1 MRRATPRA
9 GLCRTVA
16 DSVVAALLVVAVST
30 LALAALAVG
39 EYAAWWSVCL
49 PALIGATLLW
59 VFFGALVVLWL
70 MRCRGNLDGEEEL
83 FLDVTLDAVLT
94 VFKFCVAMHA
104 YMSVVVLCLAVGLV
118 CAITDAP
125 SYWIA
130 PVFVLATFHLTLSAL
145 LKEPEVSPRIHLLA
159 GLSIFGH
166 MTFFGL
172 KLTVKGCAEWPWWFV
187 FTPSW
192 LTYGGFLLFI
202 SRPSR
207 KARFRFVLALS
218 ALAVAFL
225 AQFFLTLRLDGHWD
239 APWGLIFALAL
250 VTTLL
255 VTAGV
260 GPPAAGRLYM
270 VLATI
275 ALAEDNAH
283 QKVARPVGFFESDDE
298 AKHDVPVPA
307 A

>member
-1 MRRATPRA
+1 
-9 GLCRTVA
+9 
-16 DSVVAALLVVAVST
+16 VST
-30 LALAALAVG
+30 LALATLAVN
-39 EYAAWWSVCL
+39 EDAAWWTVCL
-49 PALIGATLLW
+49 PALIGAVLLW
-59 VFFGALVVLWL
+59 AFFGALVVLWL
-70 MRCRGNLDGEEEL
+70 MRCRGNLDTEEEL

-118 CAITDAP
+118 CALSDSP

-130 PVFVLATFHLTLSAL
+130 PVFALAIFHLTLSAL
-145 LKEPEVSPRIHLLA
+145 LKEPDVSPHLHLLA

-166 MTFFGL
+166 MTSFGL
-172 KLTVKGCAEWPWWFV
+172 KLSVKACAEWPWWLV
-187 FTPSW
+187 FMPSW
-192 LTYGGFLLFI
+192 LTYGGFLSLI

-207 KARFRFVLALS
+207 AARFRFVLALC
-218 ALAVAFL
+218 ALALAFF
-225 AQFFLTLRLDGHWD
+225 AQLLLTLRLDGLWE
-239 APWGLIFALAL
+239 APWSLVLSLAL

-260 GPPAAGRLYM
+260 GPPAADRLYM

-283 QKVARPVGFFESDDE
+283 QKVARQVGFFESDDE
-298 AKHDVPVPA
+298 AKVAVPVPA